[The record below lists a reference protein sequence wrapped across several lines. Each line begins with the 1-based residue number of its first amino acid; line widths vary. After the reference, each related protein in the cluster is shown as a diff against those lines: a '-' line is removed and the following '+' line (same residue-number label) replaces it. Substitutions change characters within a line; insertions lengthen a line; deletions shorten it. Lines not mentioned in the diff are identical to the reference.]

1 MFDFAPDA
9 IAPIAPMVFDS
20 NNPTAWDRSPT
31 GVAGVE
37 TIPTF
42 AHSFGRDLLARILP
56 PLVAVT
62 SVIAI
67 WWSLYLIYPRLLPS
81 PVSTVNEAIRLL
93 SDGTFFFHM
102 YQSLRRVF
110 VGTTVAM
117 FFSVAIGIYMGTVRM
132 GEQFFQPLVVLGL
145 TTASSSRKTTFFNPA
160 SALAYY
166 RTSAISTRFGLSRE
180 FGRFA

>member
-1 MFDFAPDA
+1 
-9 IAPIAPMVFDS
+9 
-20 NNPTAWDRSPT
+20 
-31 GVAGVE
+31 
-37 TIPTF
+37 
-42 AHSFGRDLLARILP
+42 
-56 PLVAVT
+56 
-62 SVIAI
+62 
-67 WWSLYLIYPRLLPS
+67 
-81 PVSTVNEAIRLL
+81 
-93 SDGTFFFHM
+93 M

-110 VGTTVAM
+110 VGATVAM

-160 SALAYY
+160 SALAYC